1 MAILVLIDR
10 DATHENAEKDAR
22 GCYKRGDIVA
32 VHEDSAHDGDL
43 VRNPIS
49 APWVLIKIAG
59 VTKAQV
65 ERAIEPEFDAD
76 GQDAKIITR
85 RKFRKII
92 TRRKFRLNPADLP
105 AGVRQ
110 TIARDRYY
118 ETTLAQVRNFIKNKR
133 TGVAF

>member
-85 RKFRKII
+85 RKFR
-92 TRRKFRLNPADLP
+92 LNPADLP

>member
-10 DATHENAEKDAR
+10 DATNADPVKDAR

-32 VHEDSAHDGDL
+32 VHEDSAHDGDI
-43 VRNPIS
+43 VRNPVQ
-49 APWVLIKIAG
+49 APWVLIKVAG
-59 VTKAQV
+59 ITKAQA
-65 ERAIEPEFDAD
+65 ERVLEPDMERDEADAR
-76 GQDAKIITR
+76 T
-85 RKFRKII
+85 I